1 MSNCDN
7 KCSGCAKA
15 GNCAKAKPAGFKLN
29 DKSNIKNIIGVM
41 SGKGGVG
48 KSLVTSILASKLKKE
63 GFRVGI
69 LDADITGPSI
79 PHSFGI
85 HEKMTSDETK
95 LMYPCVSKEGIKVA
109 SVNLVI
115 ENETDPVLWRGPIL
129 GGAIKQ
135 FYEDVLWGEL
145 DYLLIDMPPG
155 TSDVAL
161 TIYNNIPISGI
172 IIVSTPQDLV
182 SMIVGKALNMASKMN
197 INVIGLVENMAY
209 VKCDCCGNKIYP
221 YGPSRLNEVAAN
233 YHILPLASLPIDP
246 NIRALVDSGNIEDCE
261 TSDLDYAIEEI
272 KNI

>member
-1 MSNCDN
+1 MSDCNS

-15 GNCAKAKPAGFKLN
+15 ANCANAKPKGFNLN
-29 DKSNIKNIIGVM
+29 KESKIKKIIGVM

-48 KSLVTSILASKLKKE
+48 KSLVTSLLASKLSKE
-63 GFRVGI
+63 GFKVGV

-79 PHSFGI
+79 PYSFGI
-85 HEKMTSDETK
+85 HSKMTSDETK
-95 LMYPCVSKEGIKVA
+95 LMYPCVSKGGIKVA
-109 SVNLVI
+109 SVNLII

-135 FYEDVLWGEL
+135 FYEDVCWGDL

-221 YGPSRLNEVAAN
+221 YGPSKLNEVSN
-233 YHILPLASLPIDP
+233 EYHILPLASLPID
-246 NIRALVDSGNIEDCE
+246 NKVREAVDSGNIEDIS
-261 TSDLDYAIEEI
+261 TPDLDYTVEEI
-272 KNI
+272 KSL